1 MPTTQAIPGYGTLL
15 KMGDGG
21 APETFS
27 TVVEVTE
34 LNLPEITLNT
44 EDATSH
50 DSGGW
55 MEVIGT
61 LLDGGEISGK
71 INWRPTDPTHDE
83 TTGVLAA
90 ILNRLRKNWKMV
102 LPGGVKTF
110 NFGALL
116 TKFKGLAPV
125 DGKLEVEFTLKIS
138 GLVTVG

>member
-1 MPTTQAIPGYGTLL
+1 MTTAAIPGYGTLL

-21 APETFS
+21 GPETFN

-34 LNLPEITLNT
+34 LNLPEYTLKT

-55 MEVIGT
+55 TEVIGT

-71 INWRPTDPTHDE
+71 INWRATNATHDE
-83 TTGVLAA
+83 TTGVLSALVGR
-90 ILNRLRKNWKMV
+90 IKKNWKMV
-102 LPGGVKTF
+102 LPGSIKTF
-110 NFGALL
+110 AFAALV

-125 DGKLEVEFTLKIS
+125 DGKLEAEFTLKIS
-138 GLVTVG
+138 GAVTVS

>member
-1 MPTTQAIPGYGTLL
+1 MATQAIPGYGTLL

-34 LNLPEITLNT
+34 INLPDITLRT

-55 MEVIGT
+55 EEVIGT
-61 LLDGGEISGK
+61 LLSGGEISGK
-71 INWRPTDPTHDE
+71 INWRPTNATHDE
-83 TTGVLAA
+83 TTGVLSA
-90 ILNRLRKNWKMV
+90 ILNRTRKNWQMV
-102 LPGGVKTF
+102 LPGSVKTYAF
-110 NFGALL
+110 AALV

-125 DGKLEVEFTLKIS
+125 SGKLEAEFSIKIS
-138 GLVTVG
+138 GAVTIA

>member
-21 APETFS
+21 APETFA

-34 LNLPEITLNT
+34 FNPPEITLKT

-55 MEVIGT
+55 EELIGT
-61 LLDGGEISGK
+61 LLKGEPFNAK

-83 TTGVLAA
+83 TTGVLSA
-90 ILNRLRKNWKMV
+90 ILNRIRKNWQIV
-102 LPGGVKTF
+102 LPNSLKTF
-110 NFGALL
+110 QGAALV
-116 TKFKGLAPV
+116 TKFKGVTPV
-125 DGKLEVEFTLKIS
+125 DGKLEAEIEVSPS
-138 GLVTVG
+138 GPWNIV